1 MLGSGTCFVV
11 VSFCG
16 KTCLRIKCCKKA
28 RTVNTACASGDKAV
42 CFVVYCNDDTREESF
57 SNRGR
62 RIFLREVV
70 LVANSAVLVE
80 FTQLIKQDLLF
91 IPP

>member
-1 MLGSGTCFVV
+1 MLGTGRCFVV
-11 VSFCG
+11 VSFCR
-16 KTCLRIKCCKKA
+16 KTCLRIKCCKKV
-28 RTVNTACASGDKAV
+28 RTVNTACASRV
-42 CFVVYCNDDTREESF
+42 FVVYCNDDTREESS